1 MTMITGVMEEHTEEE
16 IQDSRENYPLWIVR
30 LCHGPS
36 DIAIITDTVHVTKKW
51 ERVEAAI
58 DSLSQ
63 KVLTIPNS
71 NLEHWHISVQEVVPV
86 SSGNFPLSFMEKE

>member
-1 MTMITGVMEEHTEEE
+1 MITGVMEEHTEEE
-16 IQDSRENYPLWIVR
+16 IQDSRKNYPLWIVR

-86 SSGNFPLSFMEKE
+86 SSGNFPLNFMEKE